1 MEQGKTNIY
10 GQRESSDLAFDIATW
25 GFVLLVLWAILL
37 LERAVLDP
45 PHILQREVFLVFP
58 IAIWKHK
65 QNSQHPT

>member
-10 GQRESSDLAFDIATW
+10 GQREFGSCIRHRNV
-25 GFVLLVLWAILL
+25 GAILL